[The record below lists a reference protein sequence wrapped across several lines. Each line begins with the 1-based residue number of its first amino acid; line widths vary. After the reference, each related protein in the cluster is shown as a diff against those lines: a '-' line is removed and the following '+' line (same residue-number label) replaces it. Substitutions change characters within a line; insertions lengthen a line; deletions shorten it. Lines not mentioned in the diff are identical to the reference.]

1 MISCDADQEPMLQVN
16 IEGKPITLMLDT
28 GASYSCLN
36 PRYASHL
43 PMSGKYIKTV
53 GFSGVT
59 QLLPMTAP
67 VSITL
72 KDTEIRI
79 PVLVSEH
86 TPVNL
91 LGRDAI
97 CKLKMQVWC
106 TPDGIYVDDRAI
118 RQMNVSTLQQTQEP
132 CANIYWLGEL
142 KEDVEKTISKWG
154 RYIREQLCEP
164 SLPKTEFHCTMKYDE
179 NKDPELENRWLENTK
194 GLKIPMISQYIVVGL
209 EGAALQVDR
218 EKFIDEWFEVP
229 NSVPHITLYV
239 SKNCASKDLGPMM
252 QKAEKCKWEATEN
265 PLIFQSSDKA
275 YLKILCATPMLGVP
289 RMVINTKI
297 DPKVNEHQTKQ
308 TELLKEMEKQVPL
321 ELWSQHDTDVGL
333 VKSANPI
340 KIVLRSGTKM
350 PKKMQYPLKPEA
362 VQGIKKT
369 IEGLVEAGVLVES
382 NSYCNT
388 PILPVAK
395 ADKSK
400 WRLVHDLR
408 AVNEVVEDWPAEVPN
423 PHTLLTNV
431 PSAAN
436 YFTVIDLCSAFFS
449 VPLAEESRPLF
460 AFTYQGKKLTYTR
473 IPQGFK
479 HSPHVFNQV
488 LKEDLS
494 DLRLD
499 STLIQYV
506 DDLLISSM
514 TLEQCHQDSIK
525 VLTKLA
531 EGGHKASKEK
541 LQYCL
546 PQVEYLGR
554 TISHGMKAISPSQL
568 EGISKAPQPQTV
580 GQMMT
585 FLGMTGFSADWIEDY
600 AIKTAPLRALMKQ
613 VGHQNLR
620 ASLTWTADALIAFES
635 LKKELQSAP
644 ALTTPTYDKPFHLYV
659 ANRKDGYASAVL
671 MQETCSGRKK
681 TTNCLL

>member
-1 MISCDADQEPMLQVN
+1 M
-16 IEGKPITLMLDT
+16 
-28 GASYSCLN
+28 
-36 PRYASHL
+36 
-43 PMSGKYIKTV
+43 
-53 GFSGVT
+53 
-59 QLLPMTAP
+59 
-67 VSITL
+67 
-72 KDTEIRI
+72 
-79 PVLVSEH
+79 
-86 TPVNL
+86 
-91 LGRDAI
+91 
-97 CKLKMQVWC
+97 
-106 TPDGIYVDDRAI
+106 
-118 RQMNVSTLQQTQEP
+118 
-132 CANIYWLGEL
+132 
-142 KEDVEKTISKWG
+142 
-154 RYIREQLCEP
+154 
-164 SLPKTEFHCTMKYDE
+164 
-179 NKDPELENRWLENTK
+179 
-194 GLKIPMISQYIVVGL
+194 
-209 EGAALQVDR
+209 
-218 EKFIDEWFEVP
+218 
-229 NSVPHITLYV
+229 
-239 SKNCASKDLGPMM
+239 
-252 QKAEKCKWEATEN
+252 
-265 PLIFQSSDKA
+265 
-275 YLKILCATPMLGVP
+275 
-289 RMVINTKI
+289 
-297 DPKVNEHQTKQ
+297 
-308 TELLKEMEKQVPL
+308 
-321 ELWSQHDTDVGL
+321 
-333 VKSANPI
+333 
-340 KIVLRSGTKM
+340 
-350 PKKMQYPLKPEA
+350 
-362 VQGIKKT
+362 
-369 IEGLVEAGVLVES
+369 
-382 NSYCNT
+382 
-388 PILPVAK
+388 
-395 ADKSK
+395 
-400 WRLVHDLR
+400 
-408 AVNEVVEDWPAEVPN
+408 
-423 PHTLLTNV
+423 
-431 PSAAN
+431 
-436 YFTVIDLCSAFFS
+436 
-449 VPLAEESRPLF
+449 F

-479 HSPHVFNQV
+479 HSLIDVFNQV

-600 AIKTAPLRALMKQ
+600 AIKTAPLRTLMKQ

-681 TTNCLL
+681 QPIAYYSTKLDNVAEGYPPCYQQGLAAVYFAYEKAQQ

>member
-1 MISCDADQEPMLQVN
+1 M
-16 IEGKPITLMLDT
+16 
-28 GASYSCLN
+28 
-36 PRYASHL
+36 
-43 PMSGKYIKTV
+43 
-53 GFSGVT
+53 
-59 QLLPMTAP
+59 
-67 VSITL
+67 
-72 KDTEIRI
+72 
-79 PVLVSEH
+79 
-86 TPVNL
+86 
-91 LGRDAI
+91 
-97 CKLKMQVWC
+97 
-106 TPDGIYVDDRAI
+106 
-118 RQMNVSTLQQTQEP
+118 
-132 CANIYWLGEL
+132 
-142 KEDVEKTISKWG
+142 
-154 RYIREQLCEP
+154 
-164 SLPKTEFHCTMKYDE
+164 
-179 NKDPELENRWLENTK
+179 
-194 GLKIPMISQYIVVGL
+194 
-209 EGAALQVDR
+209 
-218 EKFIDEWFEVP
+218 
-229 NSVPHITLYV
+229 
-239 SKNCASKDLGPMM
+239 
-252 QKAEKCKWEATEN
+252 
-265 PLIFQSSDKA
+265 
-275 YLKILCATPMLGVP
+275 
-289 RMVINTKI
+289 
-297 DPKVNEHQTKQ
+297 
-308 TELLKEMEKQVPL
+308 
-321 ELWSQHDTDVGL
+321 
-333 VKSANPI
+333 
-340 KIVLRSGTKM
+340 
-350 PKKMQYPLKPEA
+350 
-362 VQGIKKT
+362 
-369 IEGLVEAGVLVES
+369 
-382 NSYCNT
+382 
-388 PILPVAK
+388 
-395 ADKSK
+395 
-400 WRLVHDLR
+400 
-408 AVNEVVEDWPAEVPN
+408 
-423 PHTLLTNV
+423 LTNV

-681 TTNCLL
+681 QPIAYYSTKLDNVAEGYPPCYQQGLAAVYLHMKKPSTITMGYPVTIYTHHKVAELLEQGKFVLTPSRCIAYSTLLTFPDIAIKRCTTVNPANFIPLQDEGTPHECIADSLAFTRLRQI